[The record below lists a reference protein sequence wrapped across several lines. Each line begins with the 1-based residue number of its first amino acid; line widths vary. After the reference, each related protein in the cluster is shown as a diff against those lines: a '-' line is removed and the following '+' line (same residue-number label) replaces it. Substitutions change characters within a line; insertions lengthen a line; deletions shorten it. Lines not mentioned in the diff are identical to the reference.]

1 MKTVLRTVARK
12 LSSNKLI
19 AAFLLVTT
27 VTAMGLS
34 SVASAARTPG
44 YFEVEK
50 PTSQSVCY
58 GGTWDWEWDWS
69 WHRWHW
75 QREKSWFWTP
85 NYETL
90 GFESRRQCLNYVSTE
105 KPTSRQQCRQE
116 FRRLGFESRNHC
128 LRYLR
133 LFPGGGYGG
142 GNPQQ
147 G

>member
-19 AAFLLVTT
+19 AAFLLLTT

-34 SVASAARTPG
+34 SVASAARTPR

-58 GGTWDWEWDWS
+58 GGSWDWEWDWS

-90 GFESRRQCLNYVSTE
+90 GFESRRQCLRYVSTE
-105 KPTSRQQCRQE
+105 KPSSKRECRQNWWG
-116 FRRLGFESRNHC
+116 LGFESRSHC
-128 LRYLR
+128 NRYLR
-133 LFPGGGYGG
+133 LFPGGGYS